1 MVFSRPFVSE
11 AFLCFALVSI
21 LLVYFTEATKFR
33 QQELLYGRVHGDGAE
48 YFFIPRDEVPITDIV
63 TAHRIG
69 LTRYYGGFYGRVKS
83 QATGHQLGSV
93 QLHTS
98 DFVLHNSWQYNHDVV
113 TKARI
118 YRLKDGETS
127 EYIADVVKGGR
138 CFDNVRQRKDSD
150 DEEEYEAAPESIQRE
165 LHLIC
170 LGGFSALHPTTDL
183 TVLDGNYTGSRQGR
197 ESWFEFRKGK
207 VTDAKLTVKQIDKE
221 FFYAIYYPLCDGVI
235 LAEVPTMHS
244 SVEKVPTYSI
254 LERSKVQKQRV
265 WSLASWRRRRQ
276 RAAAGGDEGAG
287 LLDDDDESNALC
299 RATHV
304 RRRLSH
310 DVLYNWDCHL
320 PNYFLLKVN
329 L

>member
-1 MVFSRPFVSE
+1 MASSN
-11 AFLCFALVSI
+11 
-21 LLVYFTEATKFR
+21 LLVNSLFR
-33 QQELLYGRVHGDGAE
+33 LVKYLGGQQELLYGRVHGDGAE
-48 YFFIPRDEVPITDIV
+48 YFFIPRDEVSIPDIA
-63 TAHRIG
+63 TAHRLY
-69 LTRYYGGFYGRVKS
+69 LTKHYAHFEGKVRS
-83 QATGHQLGSV
+83 EASGHQPDWTELDTIS
-93 QLHTS
+93 
-98 DFVLHNSWQYNHDVV
+98 FPLHNSWQYNHDVV

-118 YRLKDGETS
+118 YRLKDGETA
-127 EYIADVVKGGR
+127 EYIADVVKDER
-138 CFDNVRQRKDSD
+138 CFDNIRRRKDSD
-150 DEEEYEAAPESIQRE
+150 VEEYKAAPESIERE

-170 LGGFSALHPTTDL
+170 LGGLSALQPITDL
-183 TVLDGNYTGSRQGR
+183 SVLDGNYTGMRQGR
-197 ESWFEFRKGK
+197 DSWFEFRKGK
-207 VTDAKLTVKQIDKE
+207 VADATLTVKQIDKE

-244 SVEKVPTYSI
+244 SVEKVPTYTIFEKSM
-254 LERSKVQKQRV
+254 VQKQRV

-299 RATHV
+299 RATHL

-320 PNYFLLKVN
+320 PNSFLLKAN